1 MIANYIILT
10 EQSEPATP
18 PANYTIVYLDE
29 VDGEIKAKN
38 SEGNIEILK

>member
-1 MIANYIILT
+1 MIENFIILT
-10 EQSEPATP
+10 EQPEPDTP
-18 PANYTIVYLDE
+18 PENHTIVYLDE